1 MDQLLRDGGDIDSM
15 DRSLLDYGANRS
27 NIVIRTNGDGTLSP
41 PATFSPPF
49 HQQQQ
54 SQNLSVGVTITPPG
68 SPMSPVASPANGTAS
83 PVPPDPSVVIMQ
95 QQQQQQNCNVMS
107 NLVKKD
113 LVVRFTEFQ
122 NSVQHVTSATAPA
135 AAASRGSERPMTS
148 SGGQDIAMCRL
159 ASHDQAKNNFE
170 ETYDE
175 DLQRFHEGKENDPTV
190 KSSFVQITYFLFL
203 ANHILLTSV
212 LLDLFYILLH
222 FYFY

>member
-83 PVPPDPSVVIMQ
+83 PVPPDPSVMIM
-95 QQQQQQNCNVMS
+95 QQQQQNCNAMS

-122 NSVQHVTSATAPA
+122 NSVQHVTSATTSASA
-135 AAASRGSERPMTS
+135 SASRSSERPVTS
-148 SGGQDIAMCRL
+148 SSGQDIAMCRL
-159 ASHDQAKNNFE
+159 ASLDQAKNNFE
-170 ETYDE
+170 ENYDE
-175 DLQRFHEGKENDPTV
+175 DLQRFHEGKE
-190 KSSFVQITYFLFL
+190 SLS
-203 ANHILLTSV
+203 
-212 LLDLFYILLH
+212 
-222 FYFY
+222 